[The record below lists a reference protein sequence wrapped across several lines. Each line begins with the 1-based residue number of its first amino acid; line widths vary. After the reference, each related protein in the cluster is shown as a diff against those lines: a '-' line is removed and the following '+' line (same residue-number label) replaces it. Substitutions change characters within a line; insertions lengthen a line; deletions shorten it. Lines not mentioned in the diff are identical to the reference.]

1 MSGRMVPHYIP
12 EDSNLYIH
20 HCKNLKSHIV
30 PVNLC
35 KTSLRVCH
43 TLRQPYRR
51 GVKCEGDFSNGD
63 SNSHPTL
70 TIETKFLM
78 MIQ

>member
-1 MSGRMVPHYIP
+1 MSGRMVPPYIP
-12 EDSNLYIH
+12 EDSNLHIH

-30 PVNLC
+30 PVNLS

-51 GVKCEGDFSNGD
+51 GVNCEDF
-63 SNSHPTL
+63 
-70 TIETKFLM
+70 
-78 MIQ
+78 